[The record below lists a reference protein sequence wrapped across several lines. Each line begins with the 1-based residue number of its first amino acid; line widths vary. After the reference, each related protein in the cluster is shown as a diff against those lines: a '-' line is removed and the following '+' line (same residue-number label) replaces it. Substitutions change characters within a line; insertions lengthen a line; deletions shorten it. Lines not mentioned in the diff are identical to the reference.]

1 MMELEKRIRA
11 IENLGAYL
19 RQFRTD
25 EGLHTKSK
33 LYHLIHNCHLYNPWF
48 IPEFVKTAIVNFGES
63 LEINCL
69 NQWTQMYPA
78 LQNEKSLSKR
88 VGVVMAGNIPLVGIH
103 DFLSVLLSGNKIQAK
118 LSSDDDKL
126 LPAIADQLIEIEPAF
141 AGDVL
146 FTRGKLENIDA
157 IIATGSNN
165 TSRYF
170 EYYFRNVPHIIRKN
184 RNGIAVL
191 TGEETDEELR
201 LLAEDIF
208 IFFGLGCRS
217 IAKLFVPSGYSFD
230 RLFRQMESFRWV
242 NDHNK
247 YRNNYEYYRSIYLIN
262 RDQHL
267 DNGFLLL
274 KEDTGFS
281 SPPSVVYFEEYLHQE
296 WLKTRIKEASEQ
308 IQCVVGN
315 SIEMPGLVPIGRA
328 QKPDLW
334 DYADGVDT
342 IDFLLKL

>member
-1 MMELEKRIRA
+1 MELEKRIRA
-11 IENLGAYL
+11 IENLGAFL
-19 RQFRTD
+19 RQFKTD

-33 LYHLIHNCHLYNPWF
+33 LYHLIYDSHLYNPWF
-48 IPEFVKTAIVNFGES
+48 TPEFVKTAIVNFGES
-63 LEINCL
+63 LEIKSL
-69 NQWTQMYPA
+69 NRWTQMYPA
-78 LQNEKSLSKR
+78 MQYEKSLSKR
-88 VGVVMAGNIPLVGIH
+88 VGVVMAGNIPLAGIH

-126 LPAIADQLIEIEPAF
+126 LPAITDQLFEIEPAF
-141 AGDVL
+141 ADDVL
-146 FTRGKLENIDA
+146 FTRGKLKNIDA

-170 EYYFRNVPHIIRKN
+170 EYYFRNVSHIIRRN
-184 RNGIAVL
+184 RNAVAVL
-191 TGEETDEELR
+191 TGDETDEELH

-208 IFFGLGCRS
+208 MFFGLGCRS
-217 IAKLFVPSGYSFD
+217 IAKLFVPKGYSFD
-230 RLFRQMESFRWV
+230 RLFRQIESFRWV
-242 NDHNK
+242 KDHNK
-247 YRNNYEYYRSIYLIN
+247 YHNNYEYYRSIYLIN
-262 RDQHL
+262 KDQHL

-281 SPPSVVYFEEYLHQE
+281 SPPSVVYFEEYKHQE
-296 WLKTRIKEASEQ
+296 WLKTRIQDASEQ

-315 SIEMPGLVPIGRA
+315 PVEIPGLTPIGRA

-342 IDFLLKL
+342 LDFLLKL